1 MVIAIKTSLTPDRK
15 GIAMLYVYN
24 SANRVQIAWNN
35 EVPGQKTARKRR
47 NGLLKSFIRTLS
59 RG

>member
-1 MVIAIKTSLTPDRK
+1 
-15 GIAMLYVYN
+15 MLYVYN

-47 NGLLKSFIRTLS
+47 NGVLKSFIRSLS
-59 RG
+59 VR

>member
-1 MVIAIKTSLTPDRK
+1 
-15 GIAMLYVYN
+15 MLYVYN

-35 EVPGQKTARKRR
+35 EVPGQKTATKRR
-47 NGLLKSFIRTLS
+47 NGIFKSFMRTLS